1 MAGLEWAKP
10 SSSYNQY
17 EEYRNLPKLL
27 KRFSLEE
34 KMRIA
39 CKYSAKVTSLDQ
51 VRKPEDM
58 QNTALPWC
66 LETFVMLSLE
76 AKEYTDAFVSEGN
89 VFYFPLPHLIIQN
102 VTSSLMYRITE
113 GNNQLR
119 TDIGKHI

>member
-66 LETFVMLSLE
+66 LETFVMLSL
-76 AKEYTDAFVSEGN
+76 ATAFSVSG
-89 VFYFPLPHLIIQN
+89 FTIQ
-102 VTSSLMYRITE
+102 I
-113 GNNQLR
+113 Q
-119 TDIGKHI
+119 GK

>member
-58 QNTALPWC
+58 QLF
-66 LETFVMLSLE
+66 LFGQIGQLHGRSQSDFSFIYHGEDL
-76 AKEYTDAFVSEGN
+76 
-89 VFYFPLPHLIIQN
+89 
-102 VTSSLMYRITE
+102 R
-113 GNNQLR
+113 NQFR
-119 TDIGKHI
+119 QTDIS